1 MGGNV
6 MSVFDKAEKNLKA
19 NGFAVKVFS
28 TGAEAAAYLDKELD
42 GVSIGIG
49 GSATVRDLGLYELLE
64 KHNQVYWHW
73 KQEPD
78 EARSKAMTADV
89 YLCSANALA
98 ETGEIVN
105 MDGNCN
111 RVASTLFGHKKVVFL
126 IGRNKL
132 APDYEQAVWRTR
144 NVASPKRAQQMG
156 AKTPCAVKADRCYN
170 CKSPGRVCRGLVT
183 LLGPSMAMDYEILLI
198 DEDLGL

>member
-1 MGGNV
+1 
-6 MSVFDKAEKNLKA
+6 MSVFDKVAQNLLER
-19 NGFAVKVFS
+19 GYTVKIFP
-28 TGAEAAAYLDKELD
+28 TGARAAAYLDGELD
-42 GVSIGIG
+42 GRTVGIG

-64 KHNQVYWHW
+64 KHNTVYWHW

-78 EARSKAMTADV
+78 AARMAAMTAEV
-89 YLCSANALA
+89 YLSSANALA

-111 RVASTLFGHKKVVFL
+111 RVAGLLFGHKKLYLL

-132 APDYEQAVWRTR
+132 TPSYDEAVWRTR
-144 NVASPKRAQQMG
+144 NVASPKRARQMG
-156 AKTPCAVKADRCYN
+156 IKTPCALKGDRCYD
-170 CKSPGRVCRGLVT
+170 CKSPDRICRGLVT
-183 LLGPSMAMDYEILLI
+183 LLGPSRAMETEVLLI